1 MSLEWARQFPEDVA
15 VMEAFYAEKEEA
27 KFAIKAAKQA
37 ARKEREEK
45 AARRA
50 EEKKNGAGPS
60 TIVIDS
66 SLSFEWTSTTV
77 SSTTPG
83 SSDIDWD
90 SE

>member
-60 TIVIDS
+60 TINRIERAANDFYS
-66 SLSFEWTSTTV
+66 QILE
-77 SSTTPG
+77 PLLEMLL
-83 SSDIDWD
+83 DD
-90 SE
+90 